1 MAILLRVAGL
11 ARFLSWEADLMEV
24 LAGAAGLAL
33 DLLREAG
40 LIGVLSRGARFV
52 MVPSIVDPAFG
63 G

>member
-1 MAILLRVAGL
+1 M